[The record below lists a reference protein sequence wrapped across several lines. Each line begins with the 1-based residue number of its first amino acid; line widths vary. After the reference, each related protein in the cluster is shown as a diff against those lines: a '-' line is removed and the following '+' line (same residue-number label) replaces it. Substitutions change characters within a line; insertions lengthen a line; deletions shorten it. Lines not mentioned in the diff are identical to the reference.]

1 MTFPRVLVLESQSPR
16 RNAAVAALKN
26 VGVTSI
32 LQADSGEQAMALLN
46 KDGAVDIVMCDLG
59 YPGLDCLEF
68 LNCARQLGM
77 VRAVVLLSH
86 LQPSLYRALGQM
98 THFSGVKLLG
108 VLNSNLDAHALQS
121 VLLRYNTHSLTVSPI
136 SAPTSVL
143 PSEEDVRRGL
153 DLGEFRAYY
162 QPKFVLGNGD
172 NAGAEVLV
180 RWQHPARGLLLPK
193 DFLAAV
199 LAYDLVDDLF
209 KQLLE
214 QSLSLL
220 SVLNR
225 SNHPLNLA
233 LNLYASQ
240 LQGSAITEHICR
252 ALKRYEVP
260 GSRLTFELAESSLL
274 DVRYGIQESLIHLR
288 MMGCELC
295 IDDFGHGFSSLKSL
309 CQLPFTQIKLD
320 AEFAQSLQQPR
331 SRAMIS
337 STLAMAWALNMQLV
351 VDGINSA
358 EQCQTLVNLGC
369 SLGQGTYH
377 ASPMT
382 SHQVIGWLAKFR
394 GISPN

>member
-1 MTFPRVLVLESQSPR
+1 MTFPRVLVLESHSPQ
-16 RNAAVAALKN
+16 RNAAVTALRK

-32 LQADSGEQAMALLN
+32 LQADSGEKAMALLN
-46 KDGAVDIVMCDLG
+46 KDGAVDIVLCDLG
-59 YPGLDCLEF
+59 YPGLDCIEF

-77 VRAVVLLSH
+77 VRAVVLLNQ
-86 LQPSLYRALGQM
+86 LQPSLHRALGQLS
-98 THFSGVKLLG
+98 HFSGLKFLG
-108 VLNSNLDAHALQS
+108 VLSPNLEPRALRS
-121 VLLRYNTHSLTVSPI
+121 ILLRYNTQSLTLTPI
-136 SAPTSVL
+136 NAPVIEF

-162 QPKFVLGNGD
+162 QPKFVLGSGD
-172 NAGAEVLV
+172 NAGAEVLA

-199 LAYDLVDDLF
+199 LAYDLVDLLF

-225 SNHPLNLA
+225 SNYPLSLA

-240 LQGSAITEHICR
+240 LQGSAMTEHINR
-252 ALKRYEVP
+252 ALKRYDLP

-288 MMGCELC
+288 MMGCELS
-295 IDDFGHGFSSLKSL
+295 IDDFGRGFSSLKSL

-320 AEFAQSLQQPR
+320 TEFAQSLQQPR
-331 SRAMIS
+331 SLAMIR
-337 STLAMAWALNMQLV
+337 STLALAGSLNMQLV
-351 VDGINSA
+351 IDGINNA
-358 EQCQTLVNLGC
+358 EQCQALVSLGC
-369 SLGQGTYH
+369 SLGQGAYH

-382 SHQVIGWLAKFR
+382 SHQMIGWLNKLR
-394 GISPN
+394 EISPN